1 MSAPSRA
8 AARRRGSLLAQE
20 EGSVIIRVTRSGGFG
35 GGEEKLGALDTGKLD
50 GSAVARIKD
59 LVGELERLAARDQAI
74 GADLFRYDV
83 DIEDDQGGRR
93 HLVLI
98 HEGDPGI
105 PLPEPLAQLLAALE
119 GRR

>member
-1 MSAPSRA
+1 M
-8 AARRRGSLLAQE
+8 
-20 EGSVIIRVTRSGGFG
+20 VRVTRSGGLA
-35 GGEEKLGALDTGKLD
+35 GGEEELGALDTDKLD
-50 GSAVARIKD
+50 GSAAAGIKD
-59 LVGELERLAARDQAI
+59 LVEEVGRLAARDQPI